1 MHKFI
6 ALFILVFFP
15 SLLFSAELP
24 DRPPL
29 FSYLL
34 YPGGLEVIDGSTV
47 IITANGINKKVGLNG
62 SWEDDEY
69 GRRILEKMI
78 SGRRTEVRIYGKDS
92 ENITVAILLHND
104 VNINREIANYGF
116 RQQAYFL
123 DFVATM
129 GEDNARKDGQSASL
143 VVGEKSNSRSPVKSD
158 SALDNAETWIK
169 SYITENGIT
178 DRGEER
184 TWSRSKSSGYTR
196 SSSQR
201 GSDPSQRTQ
210 QVSGYWRKDGTY
222 VKPYKRAK
230 RGTLSGGKRKRR

>member
-6 ALFILVFFP
+6 ALFILIFFP

-24 DRPPL
+24 DHPPL

-78 SGRRTEVRIYGKDS
+78 SGRRTEVRIFGKDH
-92 ENITVAILLHND
+92 ENITVAILLNND

-116 RQQAYFL
+116 QQQA
-123 DFVATM
+123 A
-129 GEDNARKDGQSASL
+129 NSAA
-143 VVGEKSNSRSPVKSD
+143 GGKSNSISSVRSD
-158 SALDNAETWIK
+158 SALDNAETLMK
-169 SYITENGIT
+169 SYRTENGIT
-178 DRGEER
+178 DRGEEM
-184 TWSRSKSSGYTR
+184 TWARSNSYVR

>member
-24 DRPPL
+24 DHPPL

-78 SGRRTEVRIYGKDS
+78 SGRRTEVRIYGKDH
-92 ENITVAILLHND
+92 ENITVAILLNND

-116 RQQAYFL
+116 QQQTY
-123 DFVATM
+123 
-129 GEDNARKDGQSASL
+129 S
-143 VVGEKSNSRSPVKSD
+143 SD
-158 SALDNAETWIK
+158 SVAIIRAGGASN
-169 SYITENGIT
+169 NG
-178 DRGEER
+178 RFSSLLAGEER
-184 TWSRSKSSGYTR
+184 NSYTR